1 MIGTKKA
8 DTYRGIATSIG
19 CQFEIVASVP
29 NLSNTLKPGSP
40 QTPLESTP

>member
-19 CQFEIVASVP
+19 CQFGIVASVF
-29 NLSNTLKPGSP
+29 NLSNTLMPDFP
-40 QTPLESTP
+40 QTPLELTP